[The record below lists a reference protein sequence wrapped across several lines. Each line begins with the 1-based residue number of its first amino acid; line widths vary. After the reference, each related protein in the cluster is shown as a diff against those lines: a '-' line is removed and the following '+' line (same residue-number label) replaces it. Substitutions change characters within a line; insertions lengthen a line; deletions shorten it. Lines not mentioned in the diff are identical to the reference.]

1 MATSEKVNIYKSK
14 ISNMNEDK
22 VSEKAIWEGS
32 IMPDSDPSPIALQT
46 QSQMMFCYKCNN
58 VIPNNSNYCP
68 YCKVK
73 LYTECPKC
81 GVKYSSQY
89 PFCNQCGT
97 NRDEYLRLQREE
109 QERRDAIER
118 ENKRRQEIIER
129 EKQERERQERLRI
142 AEEKAKEE
150 RVKAKF
156 EAENREIMK
165 TEEYKSTYS
174 LLSEAISR
182 SDKKM
187 RKLRIVVC
195 TSCCI
200 IMLIFLLMP
209 IIAQDLF
216 MFDTILISFILLF
229 LMICYNSSSISDA
242 NENKYRRKFVLKY
255 VLERNVYYDKEEMR
269 DIIDVLWKTGLS
281 EQKVSYCCII
291 AYRKKHGLP
300 IEEEMSSR

>member
-32 IMPDSDPSPIALQT
+32 ITLDREPSPIASQT

-58 VIPNNSNYCP
+58 VIPDNSNYCP

-118 ENKRRQEIIER
+118 ENRRRQEILER

-142 AEEKAKEE
+142 AEEKAREE
-150 RVKAKF
+150 QAKAEF
-156 EAENREIMK
+156 EAKNREIME

-174 LLSEAISR
+174 LLTEAISCY
-182 SDKKM
+182 DKKA
-187 RKLRIVVC
+187 RKLGIVAW
-195 TSCCI
+195 TSYTISALILSLLPIILLDVFWIPIAIGFILMILIGCCI
-200 IMLIFLLMP
+200 RI
-209 IIAQDLF
+209 
-216 MFDTILISFILLF
+216 
-229 LMICYNSSSISDA
+229 YND
-242 NENKYRRKFVLKY
+242 NEYKYRRKFLLKY
-255 VLERNVYYDKEEMR
+255 VLERNVCYNKKEIR
-269 DIIDVLWKTGLS
+269 YIIDVLWDVS
-281 EQKVSYCCII
+281 EQVVSHRCII

-300 IEEEMSSR
+300 IKEEMSSR

>member
-1 MATSEKVNIYKSK
+1 MATNEKVNIYKSK

-32 IMPDSDPSPIALQT
+32 IMPDSDPSPIASQT

-58 VIPNNSNYCP
+58 VIPDNSNYCP

-118 ENKRRQEIIER
+118 ENRRRQEILER

-150 RVKAKF
+150 QAKAEF
-156 EAENREIMK
+156 EAKNREIME

-174 LLSEAISR
+174 LLTEAISCY
-182 SDKKM
+182 DKKA
-187 RKLRIVVC
+187 RKLGIVAW
-195 TSCCI
+195 TSHTISALILSLLPIILLDVFWIPMAIGFILMILSGCCI
-200 IMLIFLLMP
+200 RI
-209 IIAQDLF
+209 
-216 MFDTILISFILLF
+216 
-229 LMICYNSSSISDA
+229 YND
-242 NENKYRRKFVLKY
+242 NEYKYRRKFLLKY
-255 VLERNVYYDKEEMR
+255 VLERNICYNKEEIR
-269 DIIDVLWKTGLS
+269 DIIGAYGVSKQDVS
-281 EQKVSYCCII
+281 HRCII

-300 IEEEMSSR
+300 IKEEMSSR

>member
-1 MATSEKVNIYKSK
+1 MATNEKVNIYKSK

-46 QSQMMFCYKCNN
+46 QSQMMFCYKCNS

-97 NRDEYLRLQREE
+97 NREEYLRLQREE

-118 ENKRRQEIIER
+118 ENKRRQEILER

-156 EAENREIMK
+156 EAENREIME

-182 SDKKM
+182 YDKKE
-187 RKLRIVVC
+187 RKLVIVEWTSFTIMVLTVC
-195 TSCCI
+195 LLPILQHACWIPMTIGFILYVCCI
-200 IMLIFLLMP
+200 NRVI
-209 IIAQDLF
+209 DY
-216 MFDTILISFILLF
+216 T
-229 LMICYNSSSISDA
+229 
-242 NENKYRRKFVLKY
+242 YRRKFVLKY
-255 VLERNVYYDKEEMR
+255 VLERNICYDKEEMH
-269 DIIDVLWKTGLS
+269 DIIDGLWRGMS
-281 EQKVSYCCII
+281 EQEVSDLCII

-300 IEEEMSSR
+300 IKEEMSSR

>member
-1 MATSEKVNIYKSK
+1 MATNEKVNIYKSK

-97 NRDEYLRLQREE
+97 NREEYLRLQSEE

-118 ENKRRQEIIER
+118 ENKRRQEILER
-129 EKQERERQERLRI
+129 EKQERERQERLRL

-156 EAENREIMK
+156 EAENREIMEA
-165 TEEYKSTYS
+165 EEYKSTYS
-174 LLSEAISR
+174 LLTEAISCY
-182 SDKKM
+182 DKKE
-187 RKLRIVVC
+187 RKLGIVAW
-195 TSCCI
+195 TSVTI
-200 IMLIFLLMP
+200 IGVMICLLP
-209 IIAQDLF
+209 IILQDECWIPLAIGFILF
-216 MFDTILISFILLF
+216 ILIVHCIKTY
-229 LMICYNSSSISDA
+229 IYNVYK
-242 NENKYRRKFVLKY
+242 NRRKFLLKY
-255 VLERNVYYDKEEMR
+255 VLERNVYYDKEEMY
-269 DIIDVLWKTGLS
+269 DIIDRLWKGMS
-281 EQKVSYCCII
+281 EQEVSDLCII

-300 IEEEMSSR
+300 INYKYI

>member
-1 MATSEKVNIYKSK
+1 MATNEKVNIYKSK

-32 IMPDSDPSPIALQT
+32 IIPDSDPSPIALQT
-46 QSQMMFCYKCNN
+46 QPQMMFCYKCNN

-97 NRDEYLRLQREE
+97 NREEYLRLQREE

-118 ENKRRQEIIER
+118 ENRRRQEILER

-156 EAENREIMK
+156 EAENREIME

-174 LLSEAISR
+174 LLTEAISCY
-182 SDKKM
+182 DKKA
-187 RKLRIVVC
+187 RKLGIVAW
-195 TSCCI
+195 TSFTI
-200 IMLIFLLMP
+200 IGLLTSLMP
-209 IIAQDLF
+209 ISLEVIEFEPFIIYMAIGFILF
-216 MFDTILISFILLF
+216 ILIGCCIR
-229 LMICYNSSSISDA
+229 IYND
-242 NENKYRRKFVLKY
+242 NEYKYRRKFLLKY
-255 VLERNVYYDKEEMR
+255 VLERNVCYNKEEIR
-269 DIIDVLWKTGLS
+269 DIIGAYGVSKQDVS
-281 EQKVSYCCII
+281 HCCII

-300 IEEEMSSR
+300 INYKYI

>member
-32 IMPDSDPSPIALQT
+32 IMLDSDPSPIALQT

-58 VIPNNSNYCP
+58 VIPDNSNYCP

-118 ENKRRQEIIER
+118 ENRRRQEILER

-150 RVKAKF
+150 QVKAKF
-156 EAENREIMK
+156 EAENREIME

-174 LLSEAISR
+174 LLTEAISCY
-182 SDKKM
+182 DKKA
-187 RKLRIVVC
+187 RKLGIVAW
-195 TSCCI
+195 TSYTI
-200 IMLIFLLMP
+200 NVLIFLLLP
-209 IIAQDLF
+209 IILQDVFWIPMAIGFIL
-216 MFDTILISFILLF
+216 MILIGCCIR
-229 LMICYNSSSISDA
+229 IYND
-242 NENKYRRKFVLKY
+242 NEYKYRRKFLLKY
-255 VLERNVYYDKEEMR
+255 VLERNVCYNKEEIR
-269 DIIDVLWKTGLS
+269 DIIDALWDGLS
-281 EQKVSYCCII
+281 EQDVSQRCIV

-300 IEEEMSSR
+300 INYKCI

>member
-1 MATSEKVNIYKSK
+1 MATNEKVNIYKSK

-32 IMPDSDPSPIALQT
+32 ITLDREPSPIASQT
-46 QSQMMFCYKCNN
+46 PSQMMFCYKCNN
-58 VIPNNSNYCP
+58 VIPDNSNYCP

-109 QERRDAIER
+109 QERRDAIEK
-118 ENKRRQEIIER
+118 ENRRRQEILER

-156 EAENREIMK
+156 EAENREIME

-174 LLSEAISR
+174 LLTEAISR
-182 SDKKM
+182 YDKKM
-187 RKLRIVVC
+187 RKLGIVVG
-195 TSCCI
+195 TSCSI
-200 IMLIFLLMP
+200 IVFIFFLLP
-209 IIAQDLF
+209 IILQDVF
-216 MFDTILISFILLF
+216 RFDTILISFILVF
-229 LMICYNSSSISDA
+229 LMMCCREIYDD
-242 NENKYRRKFVLKY
+242 NEYKYRRKFVLKY
-255 VLERNVYYDKEEMR
+255 VLERNICYDKEEMR
-269 DIIDVLWKTGLS
+269 DIIDVLCKKGLG
-281 EQKVSYCCII
+281 EQDVSYCCII

-300 IEEEMSSR
+300 IKEEMSSR